1 MLDDRTPEDQ
11 HIDPGISAQRGGGVQ
26 PWGTAAI
33 KAAPHYNE
41 RKGSQCVMANEGPKL
56 HPHIFA
62 PAAASSKDFTSPKS
76 GRGNLTLPQRTRG
89 QHANHLL
96 AQLHNTE
103 PLAAARAEEQKSEGL
118 DEGNGIYLVFKSTPG
133 FDLKFESL
141 DVANSGIELCT
152 VRKTGDGQ
160 TEATVYVPDGKL
172 TYFLNKITA
181 YRDEDG
187 KPSKKTGL
195 TKPKNQDLV
204 SSIGDIQ
211 LAALQSLWTDLPE
224 LFPAPQ
230 HEVTWE
236 VWLRRTTGV
245 DHVTRLRQH
254 AERYGLTVSQQEIVF
269 IGWLLDAGFMES
281 VV

>member
-1 MLDDRTPEDQ
+1 
-11 HIDPGISAQRGGGVQ
+11 
-26 PWGTAAI
+26 
-33 KAAPHYNE
+33 
-41 RKGSQCVMANEGPKL
+41 MADEGPQL

-62 PAAASSKDFTSPKS
+62 PKPASSKDFTSPKS
-76 GRGNLTLPQRTRG
+76 GRGNLALPQRVRT
-89 QHANHLL
+89 QHADRLL
-96 AQLHNTE
+96 TQLHEAE
-103 PLAAARAEEQKSEGL
+103 PIAAARTEEQKAEGV

-152 VRKTGDGQ
+152 VRKRDDGQ
-160 TEATVYVPDGKL
+160 TEATVFVPDGKL

-181 YRDEDG
+181 YRNEDG
-187 KPSKKTGL
+187 RPSKKTGL

-230 HEVTWE
+230 H
-236 VWLRRTTGV
+236 
-245 DHVTRLRQH
+245 
-254 AERYGLTVSQQEIVF
+254 
-269 IGWLLDAGFMES
+269 
-281 VV
+281 